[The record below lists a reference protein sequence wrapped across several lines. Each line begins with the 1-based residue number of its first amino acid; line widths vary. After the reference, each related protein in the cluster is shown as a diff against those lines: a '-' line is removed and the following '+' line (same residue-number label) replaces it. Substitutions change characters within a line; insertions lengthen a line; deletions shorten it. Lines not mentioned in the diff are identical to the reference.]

1 LSVPSLSPV
10 DADVVAYCGQEI
22 ALGGQAMEQDFNR
35 MVAAALRN
43 ELGESRRSIK
53 TVINWTGACERTAK
67 NWLSGSYGPS
77 GHHLVQLAKNSDEI
91 FDLFLVLSERR
102 PMITTVSL
110 VRLRSHLAATVE
122 RLDRHIV

>member
-1 LSVPSLSPV
+1 
-10 DADVVAYCGQEI
+10 
-22 ALGGQAMEQDFNR
+22 MEQDFNR

-53 TVINWTGACERTAK
+53 TVMNWTNVCERTAK
-67 NWLSGSYGPS
+67 NWLSGGCGPN
-77 GHHLVQLAKNSDEI
+77 GHHLVQLAKNSDEV

-102 PMITTVSL
+102 PMITTIAL
-110 VRLRSHLAATVE
+110 VRLRAHLAETID